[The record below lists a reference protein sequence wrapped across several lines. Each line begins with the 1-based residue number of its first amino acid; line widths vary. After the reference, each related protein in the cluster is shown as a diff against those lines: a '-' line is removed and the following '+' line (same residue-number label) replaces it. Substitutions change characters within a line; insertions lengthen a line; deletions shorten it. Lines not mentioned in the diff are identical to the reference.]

1 MRKICVVAIRKPK
14 ISVRIITENGDILE
28 TREGVCNTAGAIVG
42 FLRNILQKQKPQDIV
57 LGIADDALYYRLKSE
72 QERNTE
78 QLRTFWDIPA
88 ADYLATLRSNTGGKN
103 IYYGLRYARET
114 IEFYVHVL
122 KKLPRYNGAVIPLDF
137 LYYQTGTPAFLVNNK
152 KGRAHIR
159 LFDGQGAYFYKT
171 IFLPTASAA
180 LDKLIGNISHY
191 VSREKISENIP
202 PVSQT
207 EYTINDVLP
216 GVFSIPPEN
225 LLYFNDRNLSQQI
238 KTKLKFW
245 QKTLLCFLVFWIL
258 GAGAVG
264 LSQGYR
270 AYRLLRSIRAHNT
283 QYGQI
288 ANRVQELRYV
298 EADTRDLLS
307 RDNID
312 SEAGRLILRQAAEQR
327 ISLKEVFFEKD
338 RRLFYIIGLDRAEDR
353 NQLIT
358 SLRRS
363 GLFSALNPIYFQP
376 IDDTLTEFKLML
388 TVK

>member
-1 MRKICVVAIRKPK
+1 MRKICVAAIRKPK

-28 TREGVCNTAGAIVG
+28 TREGVCNSAGAMVS
-42 FLRNILQKQKPQDIV
+42 FLRNILQKQKSQDIV
-57 LGIADDALYYRLKSE
+57 LGIADDATYYRLKLD
-72 QERNTE
+72 QERSTE

-88 ADYLATLRSNTGGKN
+88 ADYLATLRSNAGGKN
-103 IYYGLRYARET
+103 LYYGLRYSRET
-114 IEFYVHVL
+114 IEFYIHVL
-122 KKLPRYNGAVIPLDF
+122 KKLPGYNGAVIPLDF

-152 KGRAHIR
+152 NKHTHIR

-171 IFLPTASAA
+171 VFTPSAPA
-180 LDKLIGNISHY
+180 AMDKLINNICLY
-191 VSREKISENIP
+191 ITREKISENIP
-202 PVSQT
+202 VVSQL

-216 GVFSIPPEN
+216 GVLSIPPEN
-225 LLYFNDRNLSQQI
+225 LLYFNDRSLGQ
-238 KTKLKFW
+238 KTKIRLQLW
-245 QKTLLCFLVFWIL
+245 QKILLSCLVIWIL
-258 GAGAVG
+258 GVGIIG

-270 AYRLLRSIRAHNT
+270 MHRLLRSIRWHNT

-298 EADTRDLLS
+298 EGDTRVLLS
-307 RDNID
+307 MDNID
-312 SEAGRLILRQAAEQR
+312 SEAGRAILRLAAEHR
-327 ISLKEVFFEKD
+327 IFLKEIFFEKD

-363 GLFSALNPIYFQP
+363 GFFSALNPIYFQP
-376 IDDTLTEFKLML
+376 IDDTITEFKLML